1 MISRGGSGLG
11 CSRGAGENEQVE
23 TVNEGVRGVPAAALR
38 PFIAFYSGYRQAGV
52 EPAVHRGMPSPYLTL
67 IFTLDEPLTV
77 ASHPDPGQPG
87 GEFTTLLGG
96 LHTVPAIVTHQ
107 GWQSGIQVALS
118 PLGARPLLGLP
129 AGELAHLDVP
139 AADVLGPLAAEIQ
152 QRAQSAATWPER
164 FAVVDQVLLRQLAA
178 RSGGGAV
185 APKVSDEVGYA
196 WRLLLRTG
204 GAVRVSELADGC
216 GWSTRHLHGRLQAE
230 TGLSPKAAARVIRF
244 DRARRLLLRRRATAP
259 QDFLLSDLAADCGY
273 YDQPHLDRDFRVLAG
288 LSPTKWLAE
297 EFRNVQAI
305 AGDDVP
311 GSPHDS

>member
-1 MISRGGSGLG
+1 V
-11 CSRGAGENEQVE
+11 GENGQV
-23 TVNEGVRGVPAAALR
+23 TVVNEGMRGTPAAALR

-77 ASHPDPGQPG
+77 AAHPDPGQPG
-87 GEFTTLLGG
+87 GQFSTLLGG
-96 LHTVPAIVTHQ
+96 LHTVPAIITHQ

-139 AADVLGPLAAEIQ
+139 AVDVLGPLAAEIQ
-152 QRAQSAATWPER
+152 QRAQGAATWPER
-164 FAVVDQVLLRQLAA
+164 FAIVDQVLLRQLAA
-178 RSGGGAV
+178 RTGGRAV
-185 APKVSDEVGYA
+185 APEVSDEVGYA

-204 GAVRVSELADGC
+204 GAVRVAELADGC
-216 GWSTRHLHGRLQAE
+216 GWSTRHLHSRLQTE
-230 TGLSPKAAARVIRF
+230 TGLTPKAAARVIRF

-259 QDFLLSDLAADCGY
+259 QGALLADLAADCGY
-273 YDQPHLDRDFRVLAG
+273 YDQPHLDRDFRALAG
-288 LSPTKWLAE
+288 CSPTKWLAE
-297 EFRNVQAI
+297 EFRNVQAT
-305 AGDDVP
+305 AVAEVT

>member
-1 MISRGGSGLG
+1 
-11 CSRGAGENEQVE
+11 V
-23 TVNEGVRGVPAAALR
+23 TVVNEGVRALPAAALR

-77 ASHPDPGQPG
+77 VTHPDPGQPG
-87 GEFTTLLGG
+87 GQFSTLLGG
-96 LHTVPAIVTHQ
+96 LHTVPAIITHQ

-139 AADVLGPLAAEIQ
+139 AVDVLGPLAAEIQ
-152 QRAQSAATWPER
+152 QRAQSVATWPER
-164 FAVVDQVLLRQLAA
+164 FAIVDQVLLRQLAS
-178 RSGGGAV
+178 RTGGGAV
-185 APKVSDEVGYA
+185 APEVSDEVGYA

-216 GWSTRHLHGRLQAE
+216 GWSTRHLHSRLQAE
-230 TGLSPKAAARVIRF
+230 TGLTPKAAARVVRF
-244 DRARRLLLRRRATAP
+244 DRARRLLLRRRATEPGDA
-259 QDFLLSDLAADCGY
+259 LLADLAADCGY
-273 YDQPHLDRDFRVLAG
+273 YDQPHLDRDFRALAG
-288 LSPTKWLAE
+288 CSPTMWLAE
-297 EFRNVQAI
+297 EFRNVQAM
-305 AGDDVP
+305 AAEDVP

>member
-1 MISRGGSGLG
+1 
-11 CSRGAGENEQVE
+11 V
-23 TVNEGVRGVPAAALR
+23 TVINEGVRAVPAAALR

-67 IFTLDEPLTV
+67 IFTLDEPLMVT
-77 ASHPDPGQPG
+77 AHPDPAQAG

-96 LHTVPAIVTHQ
+96 LHTVPAIITHQ

-139 AADVLGPLAAEIQ
+139 AVDVLGPLAAEIQ
-152 QRAQSAATWPER
+152 ERARAAVTWPER
-164 FAVVDQVLLRQLAA
+164 FAVVDQVLLRRLAA
-178 RSGGGAV
+178 RTGGGTV
-185 APKVSDEVGYA
+185 APEVSDEIGYA

-216 GWSTRHLHGRLQAE
+216 GWSTRHLHSRLQAE
-230 TGLSPKAAARVIRF
+230 TGLTPKAAARVIRF
-244 DRARRLLLRRRATAP
+244 DQARRLLLRRRVTAP
-259 QDFLLSDLAADCGY
+259 GEALLADLAADCGY
-273 YDQPHLDRDFRVLAG
+273 YDQPHLDRDFRALAG
-288 LSPTKWLAE
+288 CSPTKWLAE
-297 EFRNVQAI
+297 EFRNVQAT
-305 AGDDVP
+305 AAADVP